1 VLARTSDPDEA
12 RVRFTIAR
20 LEGDEQNLEGLTTTF
35 TRYVNYVTRT
45 QTSPITGDSSE
56 QPTYDSGGS
65 VVPLDSSAGT
75 YLYIFGTALPEG
87 FPASLTHTVGAQI
100 ERTFDE
106 RDLVANPTSD
116 FVPDG
121 GPVSVVREPTTTA
134 QCNSCHNPLALHGS
148 GRREVSLCKLC
159 HTSQAVDPDTGNTI
173 EFAPMVHSIHRG
185 RELPSVDGGVVG
197 TKYSIIGYRQSEHVY
212 AERVQA
218 CEGGPFAS
226 AVCTSDA
233 DCGEGGTCT
242 DEKTAGVGFPQDLRN
257 CGKCHT
263 DGSTAAN
270 HLENP
275 SSSACVGCHDNV
287 NPSLVETGAG
297 PPGFLHLAG
306 PQPEAACRLCH
317 VAQGPEFGISVAGAH
332 TIPARSQQLAG
343 LEAEILSAVG
353 APGGSLQME
362 FRILDGGAPVSDIG
376 GAGLNRIAIA
386 LSGPNTDFG
395 AFDPPLIRPTVFG
408 SGSSGVLSGPDPLGV
423 FTYETDETLPED
435 AYGTWRV
442 GLEARRS
449 VELLDPFGA
458 AAASATEAVQNPV
471 LDFSVDGSP
480 LAPRREVAG
489 MDNCGECHG
498 TFSKGFNI
506 HGSLRNQSDYCV
518 ICHNPSMSD
527 FARRNPAVTDENA
540 SVVNEPIGFKHMIH
554 KIHTGEELE
563 SKPYIIY
570 GFGFPFTPHEFSEVR
585 FPGNRADC
593 ATCHVN
599 DSHLLP
605 LDEGLLPTLQTI
617 VDAGTELVVG
627 SIPVIQDACLACH
640 GSMEAQAHA
649 DTYTSELGEESCGNC
664 HNEGA
669 FKAVSEVHAHHL
681 D

>member
-1 VLARTSDPDEA
+1 
-12 RVRFTIAR
+12 
-20 LEGDEQNLEGLTTTF
+20 
-35 TRYVNYVTRT
+35 
-45 QTSPITGDSSE
+45 
-56 QPTYDSGGS
+56 
-65 VVPLDSSAGT
+65 
-75 YLYIFGTALPEG
+75 
-87 FPASLTHTVGAQI
+87 
-100 ERTFDE
+100 
-106 RDLVANPTSD
+106 
-116 FVPDG
+116 
-121 GPVSVVREPTTTA
+121 
-134 QCNSCHNPLALHGS
+134 
-148 GRREVSLCKLC
+148 
-159 HTSQAVDPDTGNTI
+159 
-173 EFAPMVHSIHRG
+173 
-185 RELPSVDGGVVG
+185 
-197 TKYSIIGYRQSEHVY
+197 
-212 AERVQA
+212 
-218 CEGGPFAS
+218 
-226 AVCTSDA
+226 
-233 DCGEGGTCT
+233 
-242 DEKTAGVGFPQDLRN
+242 
-257 CGKCHT
+257 
-263 DGSTAAN
+263 
-270 HLENP
+270 
-275 SSSACVGCHDNV
+275 V

-570 GFGFPFTPHEFSEVR
+570 GFGFPFTPHEFSEVL

-649 DTYTSELGEESCGNC
+649 DTYTSELGEESRTASRKRDPRAEVVRMLGTRSGSTWLRRCLDAGSPGAVRPPCRSSAGRLGSGVDGPASAPALRPESRAAAPERREVRCRAACCWGQPQPPGLGGPEARAPGAPRLRSLAESASAGGDPSRSRDRRSTTQRTRAARRARLGDGGFLASAWRVRGAVRSEAIRRPGGPGPGNP
-664 HNEGA
+664 
-669 FKAVSEVHAHHL
+669 
-681 D
+681 